1 MASWFRRLEQ
11 GVLQGIGA
19 VSSSYEKDAAYA
31 RDEERLERL
40 EQAARETSG
49 ALAEHVAALRREG
62 EGLFL
67 ATLEGPG
74 RVWLQSMPI
83 LNLAEEIGR
92 YLPQNNEGGG
102 GGGGSVIGTGVAGA
116 AIGGILGSMFGDD

>member
-40 EQAARETSG
+40 EAAAREASS
-49 ALAEHVAALRREG
+49 ALGEHVAAVRRAVE
-62 EGLFL
+62 
-67 ATLEGPG
+67 ATCVL
-74 RVWLQSMPI
+74 
-83 LNLAEEIGR
+83 
-92 YLPQNNEGGG
+92 
-102 GGGGSVIGTGVAGA
+102 
-116 AIGGILGSMFGDD
+116 